1 MISNQGKSLEEAIS
15 LLLATLQLFQ
25 AYRKLNVILSGQ
37 TQRIRQRSLLCKIV
51 LLVMSQP
58 QLWAKVLP

>member
-37 TQRIRQRSLLCKIV
+37 TQRIRQQSLLCKIV

-58 QLWAKVLP
+58 QL